1 LTVYVVD
8 AVRLEVAPVAVIDL
22 DPPVV
27 SATVVAVGEAVHV
40 PALVPETNLLAPQL
54 EDVDPPVRVEPVVQ
68 VKEVVVNADVA
79 TVTDSPAPNPVTEIV
94 PETASSGK
102 PKLLPVNAIETFG
115 VMVNELLAVFVPSDT
130 TMV

>member
-1 LTVYVVD
+1 VYVVD

-54 EDVDPPVRVEPVVQ
+54 AEVDPPVRVEPVVQ

-79 TVTDSPAPNPVTEIV
+79 TVTDSPEPNPVTEIV
-94 PETASSGK
+94 PETASNGK
-102 PKLLPVNAIETFG
+102 PKLLPVNTIETFG
-115 VMVNELLAVFVPSDT
+115 VMVNELLAVLVPSDT

>member
-1 LTVYVVD
+1 VYVVD

-115 VMVNELLAVFVPSDT
+115 VMVNELLAEFVPSDT

>member
-1 LTVYVVD
+1 MYVVD

-54 EDVDPPVRVEPVVQ
+54 AEVDPPVRVEPVVQ

-79 TVTDSPAPNPVTEIV
+79 TVTDSAAPNPVTEIV
-94 PETASSGK
+94 PETASVGK
-102 PKLLPVNAIETFG
+102 PKLLPVNTIETFG